1 MTLALM
7 YLSLAALFAGFAAL
21 GTWQIHRRAW
31 KLDLIARVEQR
42 VHASPV
48 AAPGRDAWARMSAD
62 DEYRRVS
69 ADGAFLSG
77 RSVFV
82 QAVTERGPGF
92 WMLTPLQTRTGF
104 IVLINRGFVETAAD
118 GGAPSQDP
126 VSVSGLLRLTE
137 PRGGF
142 LRRNDPAAQRWYSR
156 DVAAI
161 AAAQQLPAQDVAP
174 YFIDADA
181 VEADGPVG
189 GMTVLRFHNSHLVY
203 AITWYSLALMVA
215 GAAVILGRQQPCPE
229 PPGHPR
235 VAPGV
240 LVRVC
245 F

>member
-1 MTLALM
+1 MRRSPAALALM

-42 VHASPV
+42 VHASSV
-48 AAPGRDAWARMSAD
+48 AAPGRDAWARMGAD
-62 DEYRRVS
+62 DEYRRVR
-69 ADGAFLSG
+69 ADGVFLRD

-92 WMLTPLQTRTGF
+92 WMLTPLQTRAGF
-104 IVLINRGFVETAAD
+104 IVLINRGFVEAAVD
-118 GGAPSQDP
+118 SGEPSQDP

-161 AAAQQLPAQDVAP
+161 AAAQQLSVQDVAP

-181 VEADGPVG
+181 GTDSGAMG
-189 GMTVLRFHNSHLVY
+189 GMTMLRFHNNHLVY
-203 AITWYSLALMVA
+203 AITWYSLALMAA
-215 GAAVILGRQQPCPE
+215 GAAVFLDR
-229 PPGHPR
+229 R
-235 VAPGV
+235 R
-240 LVRVC
+240 L
-245 F
+245 